1 MSHQDFT
8 VPELKEFLRVRNLP
22 VTGNKAELTERLEK
36 SDENIWN
43 ILAAEKAQRQEEQ
56 LTARREEPE
65 VEVTSSRL
73 VQQELELLKRERDLM
88 RREIDLLRR
97 EQQVTT
103 EHMRSDEANS
113 ATNIGIRALSDLL
126 SDFNGYDNFE
136 TWEQQVN
143 LLRASYKLNDSAV
156 RVLISSKLKGKAL
169 SWFHS
174 KPEHLT
180 YDVSEL
186 LESMKSMFHHRPS
199 KLLLRK
205 EFESRQWKS
214 GERFTEYYHDK
225 IILGNQISIDDE
237 EMVDYIIDGIT
248 DRQLRDQARILCFDQ
263 ASDLLAA
270 FEKITLDY
278 RKPSDRERKVNSVN
292 NSYKK
297 HPAEGKKVV
306 KCFNCQETGHISTKC
321 PKPRRSYGSCFG
333 CGSTSHQLK
342 ECPRRVSR
350 ERPEEPS
357 PSTSTNL
364 VQPALSAPYMVNIGY
379 SVSDKNGSN
388 CKYSLNAILDS
399 GSPISLIKESFV
411 PIEVRSPVCQDKIE
425 FRGINGSPLEI
436 IAIFY
441 SKVDIEGIIVDIKFY
456 VVPNHTMAFMAL
468 LGRDFS
474 TQSSIKI
481 TLADRVIISKN
492 SDYLEDICLANNS
505 DTAISEIMNIE
516 IDDAYNNCERENL
529 QINLNIGNQ
538 EVEKIKEMYS
548 DYARV
553 RDAKTCQTDFEM
565 KISLKN
571 DQVISLRPRRLSYS
585 DKEKLQLILNDLLNR
600 GIIRPS
606 ESPYASPIV
615 LVRKKNGETRL
626 CIDYRELN
634 KITVKDNFPSPL
646 IDDNIDL
653 LKNKMYFTSLDLKD
667 GYFNVKMAEDSIKYT
682 SFVTPLGQFEFL
694 YCPFGLTN
702 APKVFGRFVQK
713 IFCELIK
720 KRGYVTIFRRFFNC
734 NNNFR

>member
-248 DRQLRDQARILCFDQ
+248 DRQLRDQAHILCFDQ

-333 CGSTSHQLK
+333 CGSTSHQ
-342 ECPRRVSR
+342 
-350 ERPEEPS
+350 
-357 PSTSTNL
+357 
-364 VQPALSAPYMVNIGY
+364 
-379 SVSDKNGSN
+379 
-388 CKYSLNAILDS
+388 
-399 GSPISLIKESFV
+399 
-411 PIEVRSPVCQDKIE
+411 
-425 FRGINGSPLEI
+425 
-436 IAIFY
+436 
-441 SKVDIEGIIVDIKFY
+441 
-456 VVPNHTMAFMAL
+456 
-468 LGRDFS
+468 
-474 TQSSIKI
+474 
-481 TLADRVIISKN
+481 
-492 SDYLEDICLANNS
+492 
-505 DTAISEIMNIE
+505 
-516 IDDAYNNCERENL
+516 
-529 QINLNIGNQ
+529 
-538 EVEKIKEMYS
+538 
-548 DYARV
+548 
-553 RDAKTCQTDFEM
+553 
-565 KISLKN
+565 
-571 DQVISLRPRRLSYS
+571 
-585 DKEKLQLILNDLLNR
+585 
-600 GIIRPS
+600 
-606 ESPYASPIV
+606 
-615 LVRKKNGETRL
+615 
-626 CIDYRELN
+626 
-634 KITVKDNFPSPL
+634 
-646 IDDNIDL
+646 
-653 LKNKMYFTSLDLKD
+653 
-667 GYFNVKMAEDSIKYT
+667 
-682 SFVTPLGQFEFL
+682 
-694 YCPFGLTN
+694 
-702 APKVFGRFVQK
+702 
-713 IFCELIK
+713 
-720 KRGYVTIFRRFFNC
+720 
-734 NNNFR
+734 